1 MVRFNTQPPEGGWGD
16 KEAEEQSK
24 QFQHT
29 AARRRLANRS
39 FQAHAGDCF
48 NTQPPEGGCK
58 AQYRAKPPTVVS
70 THSRP
75 KAAVGKF
82 GYGRGRFLFQHTAA
96 RRRLV
101 VLEEDEPSGMVFQHT
116 AARRRLLWRGR
127 VFGNVK
133 CFNTQPPEGGCRNN
147 GKVIASFY
155 VSTHSRLKAAETSYD
170 Y

>member
-96 RRRLV
+96 RRRLYRFG
-101 VLEEDEPSGMVFQHT
+101 DESINQ
-116 AARRRLLWRGR
+116 A
-127 VFGNVK
+127 
-133 CFNTQPPEGGCRNN
+133 CFNTQPPEGG
-147 GKVIASFY
+147 
-155 VSTHSRLKAAETSYD
+155 
-170 Y
+170 